1 MFSKL
6 FDSFL
11 VHYLERFND
20 HCFNVKIGDNEYTI
34 GEGTPEFTIRVNR
47 DIPKKDLLVS
57 AELALGEAY
66 MRKDIEIEGD
76 LFKALCV
83 VLGHVNKDSINKKVL
98 SSLFNVG
105 LKKKDQKQQVSSHY
119 DLGNDFY
126 SLWLDKTMSYSCAY
140 FKKPTDTLYDA
151 QMNKIHHILKKLNLK
166 EGQSLLDIGCGWGF
180 LLIEA
185 AKLYKVKGLGITLS
199 EEQYKKFKERIAEEH
214 LEDYLDVKLM
224 DYRDLEKSGL
234 EFDRVVSVGMLEHV
248 GRENYELF
256 MQNVSAVLKKKGLF
270 LLHYISGL
278 KESQGD
284 AFIRKYIFPG
294 GVIPSLREII
304 NIASDMKFYTIDVES
319 LRRHYM
325 MTLLEWHK
333 NYHANMDKI
342 EPMFDEEFRRMWDLY
357 LSSCA
362 AVFKNGITDLHQIL
376 FTKGV
381 NNDIPLTREYLYEE

>member
-1 MFSKL
+1 
-6 FDSFL
+6 
-11 VHYLERFND
+11 
-20 HCFNVKIGDNEYTI
+20 
-34 GEGTPEFTIRVNR
+34 
-47 DIPKKDLLVS
+47 
-57 AELALGEAY
+57 
-66 MRKDIEIEGD
+66 
-76 LFKALCV
+76 
-83 VLGHVNKDSINKKVL
+83 
-98 SSLFNVG
+98 
-105 LKKKDQKQQVSSHY
+105 
-119 DLGNDFY
+119 
-126 SLWLDKTMSYSCAY
+126 MSYSCAY

>member
-1 MFSKL
+1 MDLDKMFLKT
-6 FDSFL
+6 FL
-11 VHYLERFND
+11 KNFND
-20 HCFNVKIGDNEYTI
+20 I
-34 GEGTPEFTIRVNR
+34 PFTIRFADGEEMVLGTEPSKFKLILNAPLR
-47 DIPKKDLLVS
+47 KKELLTS
-57 AELALGEAY
+57 TSLTFCEAY
-66 MRKDIEIEGD
+66 MRKDIEIEGSIYEALD
-76 LFKALCV
+76 LFLSHRDSFKTDFKGLPKIFHKA
-83 VLGHVNKDSINKKVL
+83 
-98 SSLFNVG
+98 SS
-105 LKKKDQKQQVSSHY
+105 KSKQKEEVSSHY
-119 DLGNDFY
+119 DIGNDFY
-126 SLWLDKTMSYSCAY
+126 RLWLDKTMSYSCAY